1 MDDATRAAVDR
12 WMSKAEHDIVTAIRL
27 LGVTPALPDVVCFH
41 AQQCAEKT
49 LKAFLVGA
57 GIHVERTH
65 YLPRLL
71 ELCRGA
77 DGSFDD
83 LVADATSLTDYAVS
97 ARYPDVE
104 EPDPSAEE
112 AEAATAA
119 SERVLDFVRARFAL

>member
-1 MDDATRAAVDR
+1 
-12 WMSKAEHDIVTAIRL
+12 
-27 LGVTPALPDVVCFH
+27 
-41 AQQCAEKT
+41 
-49 LKAFLVGA
+49 LKAFLVSA

-83 LVADATSLTDYAVS
+83 LAEDATSLTDYAVS
-97 ARYPDVE
+97 SRYPDVE
-104 EPDPSAEE
+104 EPDPSVEE

-119 SERVLDFVRARFAL
+119 SQRVLVFVRARFAR

>member
-1 MDDATRAAVDR
+1 MR
-12 WMSKAEHDIVTAIRL
+12 
-27 LGVTPALPDVVCFH
+27 G
-41 AQQCAEKT
+41 KT

-104 EPDPSAEE
+104 PDPSVEE

-119 SERVLDFVRARFAL
+119 SERVLDFVRARFAR